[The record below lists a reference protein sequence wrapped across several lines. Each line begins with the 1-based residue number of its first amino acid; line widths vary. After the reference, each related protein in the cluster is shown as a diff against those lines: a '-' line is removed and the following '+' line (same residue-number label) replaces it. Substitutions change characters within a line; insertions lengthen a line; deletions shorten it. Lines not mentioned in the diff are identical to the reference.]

1 MSDTTDFIDTV
12 FRNLGQATPEPC
24 ALCPTDDDLAGFFD
38 RVLSATETRVIEN
51 HALDCA
57 YTHGVM
63 AAFAAVRAEA
73 VQSERPPSLRIQARL
88 IEGGIALLN
97 AVDLSLR
104 GLAGQPALGSVR
116 GSETTS
122 LVRVAGPGDGL
133 DEIELHAQADGS
145 VRLAVSGDL
154 AGTAPDGRTSIVLE
168 VDGMLR
174 EKRPYSG
181 DRVAFAPLAQGDCR
195 ITLLRRRPGG
205 PAQEIGETRVDLS
218 V

>member
-1 MSDTTDFIDTV
+1 MSDTTDFIATV
-12 FRNLGQATPEPC
+12 FRNLGQAAPVPC
-24 ALCPTDDDLAGFFD
+24 DQCPTDDDLAGFFD
-38 RVLSATETRVIEN
+38 RVLSATEARVIEN
-51 HALDCA
+51 HALGCA
-57 YTHGVM
+57 YTHGVV

-73 VQSERPPSLRIQARL
+73 IQSERQPGLCIRARL

-97 AVDLSLR
+97 AADLTLR
-104 GLAGQPALGSVR
+104 SLAGQPALGSVR
-116 GSETTS
+116 GSETTN

-133 DEIELHAQADGS
+133 DEIELQALADGS
-145 VRLAVSGDL
+145 VRLVVSGDL
-154 AGTAPDGRTSIVLE
+154 VGAALDGRTSVVLE

-181 DRVAFAPLAQGDCR
+181 DRVAFAPLTQGDCR